1 MDLSG
6 LCSIL
11 KTESE
16 GLVMPEPWG
25 RDALTPASGSPKKGA
40 GGRPVFSL
48 KLLEMAARASLAFL
62 GQEDVILS
70 SEPQVT
76 YFVEQYKGWTPFA
89 QRVDAVNFEQNWL
102 SFGSEAWARLPH
114 IGDLV
119 TDMYLKLTFPV
130 DALGSSST
138 VRDSVGTL
146 MIHSV
151 ELYVGSELVERLWGE
166 HLALTWDLEVP
177 ESKQGSLL
185 ELIGKGTTVAATN
198 YTVPLPFTVFTK
210 GLPMCAF
217 KEDVTVRLIL
227 HPSSVFTN
235 PPLNLNSQIK
245 ANLDVEFT
253 YLSDPEIDFVKK
265 NPQLYVFEQVQ
276 KAEFFLPRGVNQT
289 TCPLN
294 FVNPVKEMFFVIQND
309 TAGGYDYSNVTGG
322 TTDQLTSMVLFFNST
337 DRISSDIGTPVF
349 LRNLQALEFHTRQ
362 PDYLFYMYSFSL
374 DPESDIPTG
383 HVNFSRIDKQNLIL
397 NLNPSLANRYV
408 TIYAVSYNFFL
419 VQDASAQVLFKN
431 FTS

>member
-1 MDLSG
+1 
-6 LCSIL
+6 
-11 KTESE
+11 
-16 GLVMPEPWG
+16 
-25 RDALTPASGSPKKGA
+25 
-40 GGRPVFSL
+40 
-48 KLLEMAARASLAFL
+48 MAARASLAFL

-102 SFGSEAWARLPH
+102 SFGAEAWARLPR

-119 TDMYLKLTFPV
+119 SAMYLKVNFP
-130 DALGSSST
+130 LGDLPVGTS

-146 MIHSV
+146 MIQSV
-151 ELYVGSELVERLWGE
+151 ELYVGTELVERLWGE
-166 HLALTWDLEVP
+166 HLALKWDLEIP
-177 ESKQGSLL
+177 QSKQGSLL
-185 ELIGKGTTVAATN
+185 ELIGKGTTVPTDA
-198 YTVPLPFTVFTK
+198 YTIPLPFTVFNK
-210 GLPMCAF
+210 GLPLCAI
-217 KEDVTVRLIL
+217 KEDVVVRLVL
-227 HPSSVFTN
+227 RPSSTFTN
-235 PPLNLNSQIK
+235 PSVNLTSQVK

-253 YLSDPEIDFVKK
+253 YLSDSEIDFVRQ

-276 KAEFFLPRGVNQT
+276 KAEFFLPLGVNQT

-322 TTDQLTSMVLFFNST
+322 TTDQLSSLILYFNST
-337 DRISSDIGTPVF
+337 DRISADIGSPVF

-362 PDYLFYMYSFSL
+362 PGYLFYMYSFSL

-383 HVNFSRIDKQNLIL
+383 HVNFSRIDKQNLVL

-408 TIYAVSYNFFL
+408 TIYALSYNFLL
-419 VQDASAQVLFKN
+419 VQDASARVVFKN